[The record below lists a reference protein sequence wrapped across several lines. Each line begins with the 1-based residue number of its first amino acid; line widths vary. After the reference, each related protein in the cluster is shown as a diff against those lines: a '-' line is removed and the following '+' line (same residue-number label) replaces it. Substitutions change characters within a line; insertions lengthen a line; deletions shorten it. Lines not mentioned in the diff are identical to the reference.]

1 LARSTA
7 LPATALRFLHHHRR
21 GQFIVFLAA
30 GMGALQLPDFG
41 RQLRMTAELQ
51 FVDTLDGVGSA
62 DVFTKLYFADISS
75 KFRSGTL
82 RGTRSTP

>member
-1 LARSTA
+1 
-7 LPATALRFLHHHRR
+7 
-21 GQFIVFLAA
+21 
-30 GMGALQLPDFG
+30 
-41 RQLRMTAELQ
+41 MTAELQ